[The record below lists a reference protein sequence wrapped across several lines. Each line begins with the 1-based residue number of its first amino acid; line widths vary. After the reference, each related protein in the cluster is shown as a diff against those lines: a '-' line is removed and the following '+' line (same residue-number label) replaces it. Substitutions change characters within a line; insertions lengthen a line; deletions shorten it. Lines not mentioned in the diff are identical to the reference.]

1 MDNNQAPSV
10 GGAPNQNQP
19 EVQSVAQPVA
29 QLMAQPVAQP
39 VIAGAGAAGA
49 KKKQGIIIGC
59 IIGGIVII
67 AAVVVLLIVLL
78 GRGAG
83 AGKTV
88 SCKSSTTIM
97 GVDVAAENVF
107 NIKDGEISSSVMKG
121 TVDLKGLSS
130 SYKAYEEQLAEQ
142 ITSSVKANC
151 TSHCK
156 FSSKYNKGNNIEY
169 TMEYDNVGAA
179 EYVGTGGE
187 EKSMT
192 AQEIA
197 DNIVRSADSATT
209 CTQR

>member
-29 QLMAQPVAQP
+29 QPMVQPVAQP

-59 IIGGIVII
+59 TIGGIVIV

-78 GRGAG
+78 TGRG

-97 GVDVAAENVF
+97 GIDVAAENVF

-121 TVDLKGLSS
+121 TVDLKSMSS

-197 DNIVRSADSATT
+197 DNIVKSADSATT